1 MRYAPTN
8 TTCTGV
14 SHSTGVSHTPSCQ
27 KTFPLPS
34 LSHARPNHP
43 PVSRRTIQSLRPYLF
58 PAPRTPE
65 LHHPP
70 MMDSRPQSG
79 YRHATANAVVF
90 TNAPDKE
97 TVSNSNCTIPFGHPP
112 EPETTR
118 FSETNFHN
126 EKARQRPAKQ
136 NLRPARAGENGTSD
150 SQEQGKTEPRTRKG
164 RGKRKPRD
172 SQGLVLNCSMSSCAC
187 RFRTQEGTTVDNGV
201 SDLETRITDFFLPT
215 AVIAH

>member
-1 MRYAPTN
+1 MSPPFKGARGDSETDKPP
-8 TTCTGV
+8 
-14 SHSTGVSHTPSCQ
+14 SISTSIPLARPSEPSTRFAANYPTPS
-27 KTFPLPS
+27 
-34 LSHARPNHP
+34 
-43 PVSRRTIQSLRPYLF
+43 PVPFSR
-58 PAPRTPE
+58 AANPE

-90 TNAPDKE
+90 ANVPDKE
-97 TVSNSNCTIPFGHPP
+97 TVSTSNCTIPFGFPP
-112 EPETTR
+112 LTKTTR
-118 FSETNFHN
+118 ISRPHCHN
-126 EKARQRPAKQ
+126 EKARQRPAKRK
-136 NLRPARAGENGTSD
+136 LRPARAGENGTSD

-164 RGKRKPRD
+164 REKRKPRD

-215 AVIAH
+215 AVIAHE